1 MYPFTY
7 KVRYCGDFDNYEV
20 HRAQGVTFGLTFVEA
35 MEHVEAYYGNEMIDC
50 ILTPIDEEQS
60 VIELSAREVDEL
72 ERNV

>member
-20 HRAQGVTFGLTFVEA
+20 HRAQGVTFDMTFVEA